1 MAYQRF
7 AKGAD
12 INLKTTS
19 FGPFL
24 ATHNRFL
31 LYESGGASIDALQAL
46 ASAGYSL
53 KSARPDAAGI
63 MYEYE
68 KLGAGAR

>member
-7 AKGAD
+7 GKGAD
-12 INLKTTS
+12 INLKTTA

-24 ATHNRFL
+24 ATHHRFL
-31 LYESGGASIDALQAL
+31 VYESGGPSIDALQAI
-46 ASAGYSL
+46 ASAGYGL

-63 MYEYE
+63 MCEYE
-68 KLGAGAR
+68 KLAARAK